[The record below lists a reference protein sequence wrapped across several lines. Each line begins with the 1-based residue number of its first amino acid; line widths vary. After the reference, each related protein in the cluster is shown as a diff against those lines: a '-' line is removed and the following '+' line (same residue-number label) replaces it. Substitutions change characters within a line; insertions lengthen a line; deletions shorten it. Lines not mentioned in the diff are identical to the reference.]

1 MYFAVLFQ
9 HSFFDSKKKI
19 KIPKE
24 NALKRTESNKTKVF
38 KRKETNEP
46 VSTSKESKI
55 KVINN
60 KETKDKD
67 DDEISKTKRP

>member
-24 NALKRTESNKTKVF
+24 NALKGTESDKTKVF

-46 VSTSKESKI
+46 VSTSNKSKI

-60 KETKDKD
+60 KETKDKAD
-67 DDEISKTKRP
+67 DAISKIKRP